1 MPEIIECEFN
11 LFNEGRTYSG
21 HHRKYILESAI
32 TTCYAPATRERMQL
46 REAFGYFGHGRRE
59 IAGRLAL
66 PEVCP
71 VKLPDGTTVI
81 MENIPSNVTTSFE
94 VMKDGTV
101 KHSQQILE
109 SNEPGRVVSALNKD
123 KVGGFSWACGGVNG
137 GAMGATRVADFHG
150 FDYVMNPGFASNRG
164 YILESAGSDM
174 ILENVAKAT
183 GMSDDNVRRWMQ
195 HWTASAIL
203 ENAELQEQ
211 IVNAAIYE
219 DSLREELEGKAA
231 LLESAIERIKR
242 EEAEKEQAKAAILDA
257 AGKSIIAIPEKVVH
271 AMLNMSSG
279 EQFQEV
285 VAFFESAKRVNLSGL
300 PLKEQQKTVIPHKGI
315 VRQEAEYGQAAAA
328 PEFTQY

>member
-1 MPEIIECEFN
+1 VPEIIECEFN

-32 TTCYAPATRERMQL
+32 STCYAPATRERMQL
-46 REAFGYFGHGRRE
+46 REALGYFGHGRRE

-71 VKLPDGTTVI
+71 VKLPDGTSIIV
-81 MENIPSNVTTSFE
+81 ENIPSNVTVAFE
-94 VMKDGTV
+94 VGKDGAVRHT
-101 KHSQQILE
+101 QQILE
-109 SNEPGRVVSALNKD
+109 TEPGKIVSALHAS

-137 GAMGATRVADFHG
+137 GAMGATKIADFHG
-150 FDYVMNPGFASNRG
+150 MDYVMNPGFSANRG
-164 YILESAGSDM
+164 YILESAGNDQ
-174 ILENVAKAT
+174 ILESVARAT
-183 GMSDDNVRRWMQ
+183 GMTDEGVRRWMQ
-195 HWTASAIL
+195 HWTASAVL

-219 DSLREELEGKAA
+219 DSLREELESKVA
-231 LLESAIERIKR
+231 LLESAVERIKR
-242 EEAEKEQAKAAILDA
+242 EETEKEQARVAILEA
-257 AGKSIIAIPEKVVH
+257 AGKSVIAIPEKVVH

-285 VAFFESAKRVNLSGL
+285 VAFFESARRVNLSGL
-300 PLKEQQKTVIPHKGI
+300 PLREQQKTVIPHKGI